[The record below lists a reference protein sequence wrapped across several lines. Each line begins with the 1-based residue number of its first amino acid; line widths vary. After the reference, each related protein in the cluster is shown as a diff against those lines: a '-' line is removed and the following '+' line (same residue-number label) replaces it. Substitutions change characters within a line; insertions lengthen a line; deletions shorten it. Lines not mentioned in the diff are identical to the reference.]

1 MQLTTT
7 HLIIGVVILF
17 FSIILEIV
25 IKLYSP
31 NQSTLWENIIETI
44 AQIVFKYFFS
54 NVTELS
60 PQ

>member
-44 AQIVFKYFFS
+44 AQIVFKYFFF